1 MSSFDHVGSQ
11 HRVET
16 TENYSEIKLEAQ
28 RFIEEHIAG
37 SATLNDFTT
46 AKGYS
51 QRNVQRAL
59 SWFDT
64 NWRRMLLDTR
74 MQRARDLLRTSGEP
88 VNRVATMVG
97 YDHSQ
102 FSRTFKAEEGRNPEE
117 YREWI
122 RQQ

>member
-16 TENYSEIKLEAQ
+16 TENYGEIKNEAQ
-28 RFIEEHIAG
+28 RFIEANLSG
-37 SATLNDFTT
+37 NATLNDFTKT
-46 AKGYS
+46 KGYP

-64 NWRRMLLDTR
+64 NWRRMLLDAR

-88 VNRVATMVG
+88 VNRIAEMVG
-97 YDHSQ
+97 YEHSQ
-102 FSRTFKAEEGRNPEE
+102 FSRTFKAEEGKNPEE

>member
-11 HRVET
+11 HRRET
-16 TENYSEIKLEAQ
+16 TENYSEIRNEAQ
-28 RFIEEHIAG
+28 RFIEANIAG
-37 SATLNDFTT
+37 NATLNDFTRE
-46 AKGYS
+46 KGYP

-64 NWRRMLLDTR
+64 NWRRMLLDAR

-88 VNRVATMVG
+88 VNRIAEMVG
-97 YDHSQ
+97 YEHSQ
-102 FSRTFKAEEGRNPEE
+102 FSRTFKAEEGKNPEE